1 MDISVISDWR
11 PMTGVCDWATWSPD
25 IAPNITSGPS
35 LLRTSLSQL
44 MDNGY
49 RVVCGIQVENWTK
62 YPFSNPMTTL
72 QWGYLS
78 CPGTTVQ
85 PATREAIV
93 CYTCSIFR
101 FMFRWRLFDL

>member
-1 MDISVISDWR
+1 
-11 PMTGVCDWATWSPD
+11 
-25 IAPNITSGPS
+25 
-35 LLRTSLSQL
+35 

-93 CYTCSIFR
+93 CYACSIFVAISGDQVAQSQTPVIGR
-101 FMFRWRLFDL
+101 QSEMTEISTVLFR